1 MNNMYEI
8 LSDNLVRLR
17 KSRKLTQAEFAD
29 IIKYSDKSVSKW
41 ETGMSV
47 PSLETLVEIAD
58 FYGMTIDE
66 LIRKP
71 VDSEKVILVEKIK
84 KTNKLTITLLSIVA
98 VWLVATV
105 VFVALIFM
113 QNSNAWLS
121 FIWALPATFI
131 LAIIFSSI
139 WNRKFLILSL
149 SFFLWT
155 IITSTFLQLIVTG
168 NGQGTY
174 LLYIVGIPLQIVIFL
189 TRNFRREVADNNA
202 EKQSLN
208 IKKRL
213 EKEKLRKQ
221 LRELDKEKT
230 L

>member
-1 MNNMYEI
+1 MYEI

-189 TRNFRREVADNNA
+189 TRNFRRDVADNNA

>member
-1 MNNMYEI
+1 M
-8 LSDNLVRLR
+8 
-17 KSRKLTQAEFAD
+17 
-29 IIKYSDKSVSKW
+29 
-41 ETGMSV
+41 
-47 PSLETLVEIAD
+47 
-58 FYGMTIDE
+58 
-66 LIRKP
+66 
-71 VDSEKVILVEKIK
+71 
-84 KTNKLTITLLSIVA
+84 
-98 VWLVATV
+98 
-105 VFVALIFM
+105 
-113 QNSNAWLS
+113 
-121 FIWALPATFI
+121 
-131 LAIIFSSI
+131 AIIFSSI

-189 TRNFRREVADNNA
+189 TRNFRRDVADNNA